1 MSIWEGCVFLIGR
14 ICGAL
19 CGVCALYALCSGSTA
34 AFSAALLDGIARA
47 VQLAITLGG
56 AMCFWGGILEAA
68 QRAGVLKLLCRVF
81 RPLFSFLFP
90 KCRKNPRASEA
101 LCASFCANLIGLGNA
116 ATPLGIAAMRAMAA
130 PEARGWASDDMIL
143 FAVLNTT
150 AFSLL
155 PTNLLSLRREVRF
168 ELRGLPR
175 RRLRRPVFDFC
186 PGLAL
191 LGDWLHLCRFPVPPA
206 CPPFPQPGKTAS
218 CTQRKSCGAR
228 KEALRHAGRI

>member
-155 PTNLLSLRREVRF
+155 PTNLLSLRRAAGSADPFLILAPVWLCSAIGCIFAVFLCRLLARLSRSPGKPHPARSEKAAV
-168 ELRGLPR
+168 PAR
-175 RRLRRPVFDFC
+175 RR
-186 PGLAL
+186 
-191 LGDWLHLCRFPVPPA
+191 
-206 CPPFPQPGKTAS
+206 
-218 CTQRKSCGAR
+218 
-228 KEALRHAGRI
+228 

>member
-1 MSIWEGCVFLIGR
+1 MSIWERCVFLIGR

-19 CGVCALYALCSGSTA
+19 CAVCALYAICSGSTA

-68 QRAGVLKLLCRVF
+68 QSAGILKTLCRILH
-81 RPLFSFLFP
+81 PLFSFLFP
-90 KCRKNPRASEA
+90 ESRKNPQVAKA

-130 PEARGWASDDMIL
+130 QEARGWASDDMIL

-150 AFSLL
+150 ALSLL
-155 PTNLLSLRREVRF
+155 PTNLLSLRRAAGSADPF
-168 ELRGLPR
+168 SILAPIWLCSALGC
-175 RRLRRPVFDFC
+175 VFAIF
-186 PGLAL
+186 
-191 LGDWLHLCRFPVPPA
+191 LCRLFA
-206 CPPFPQPGKTAS
+206 RLC
-218 CTQRKSCGAR
+218 RKSKKSAAAR
-228 KEALRHAGRI
+228 RVEAATPAKER

>member
-1 MSIWEGCVFLIGR
+1 MIGR

-19 CGVCALYALCSGSTA
+19 CAVCALYALCSGSTS

-68 QRAGVLKLLCRVF
+68 QNAGILKNLCRIF
-81 RPLFSFLFP
+81 RPFFSFLFP
-90 KCRKNPRASEA
+90 KSRKNPQAAQA

-130 PEARGWASDDMIL
+130 PQARGWASDDMIL

-150 AFSLL
+150 ALSLL
-155 PTNLLSLRREVRF
+155 PTNLLSLRRAAGSADPFLILVPVWLCSALGCIFAVFLCRLFARLCRSSEKPRHT
-168 ELRGLPR
+168 RRKKAAAPAR
-175 RRLRRPVFDFC
+175 RR
-186 PGLAL
+186 
-191 LGDWLHLCRFPVPPA
+191 
-206 CPPFPQPGKTAS
+206 
-218 CTQRKSCGAR
+218 
-228 KEALRHAGRI
+228 

>member
-1 MSIWEGCVFLIGR
+1 MIGR

-90 KCRKNPRASEA
+90 KCRKNSRASEA

-155 PTNLLSLRREVRF
+155 PTNLLSLRRAAGSADPFLILAPVWLCSAIGCIFAVFLCRLLARLSRSPGKPHPARSEKAAV
-168 ELRGLPR
+168 PAR
-175 RRLRRPVFDFC
+175 RR
-186 PGLAL
+186 
-191 LGDWLHLCRFPVPPA
+191 
-206 CPPFPQPGKTAS
+206 
-218 CTQRKSCGAR
+218 
-228 KEALRHAGRI
+228 